1 MSRFNEFGIPAIIV
15 AALVIIGAVSTA
27 RADVAFVSGDV
38 SGVWTADSVFVT
50 DSIYVSPG
58 NTLEIEPGV
67 HVLFLTANYF
77 RVRQGALLRAVGT
90 ETDTIKFLPAVDG
103 YNTLGIDFDDAS
115 DQSILEY
122 CYFTHAL
129 YSAIALTNSDITI
142 RNCLLENNSGHYRGG
157 GISALEGSDALIE
170 YNVIRDNSTVQ
181 QGGGIYCDDSSPTIR
196 GNIIDGNR
204 SGPIATGGGISC
216 SNHSSPLIVD
226 NTFIDNQV
234 FPSPIYPS
242 TVGQGAA
249 IYCSNLSN
257 PTITGNMFFNNR
269 VNSGGAIGQGGGGA
283 IFVFAAAPVIENNVF
298 AGNVVE
304 YGDGGALYLF
314 IYNGTLVNNVFM
326 DNNAVRTG
334 GAIYMDLSNPSVTN
348 CVLYGNSAPEGP
360 VIYLDRSSTVTV
372 TYSDIEGGWQG
383 EGNVDVDPMFR
394 DPASGDYHLMAI
406 DCGDQYDSPLI
417 DAGSPAYIDSLLD
430 CSWGLGT
437 VLSDIGAY
445 GGGAPAGPTAI
456 GDDEIVTTPSEF
468 FAVSNYPNPFNAQTT
483 ISYRLPEDSRV
494 SIDIYDNLGR
504 KVRTLVN
511 ETQSAGRHEIAWEAS
526 DMASGLYFY
535 RIQTN
540 NYKAIRKM
548 ALLK

>member
-1 MSRFNEFGIPAIIV
+1 MRRFKGFGVPAILV
-15 AALVIIGAVSTA
+15 AALVITVAVSIA

-38 SGVWTADSVFVT
+38 SGVWSADSVFVT

-58 NTLEIEPGV
+58 NSLEIEPGV

-103 YNTLGIDFDDAS
+103 YNTLGIDFDNAS

-122 CYFTHAL
+122 CYFNHAL
-129 YSAIALTNSDITI
+129 YSAVALTNSDITI
-142 RNCLLENNSGHYRGG
+142 RNCLMEDNSGHYRGG

-170 YNVIRDNSTVQ
+170 YNVIRNNSTIQ
-181 QGGGIYCDDSSPTIR
+181 QGGGIYCNDSSPTIR

-216 SNHSSPLIVD
+216 SNHSHPLIEG
-226 NTFIDNQV
+226 NTFTDNEV

-257 PTITGNMFFNNR
+257 PVIRGNLFFGNR
-269 VNSGGAIGQGGGGA
+269 VNSGGAVGQGGGGA
-283 IFVFAAAPVIENNVF
+283 IFVFSAAPIIENNVF
-298 AGNVVE
+298 AGNIVE
-304 YGDGGALYLF
+304 YGGGGALYLF
-314 IYNGTLVNNVFM
+314 IYNGTLLNNVFTG
-326 DNNAVRTG
+326 NSAAGEG
-334 GAIYMDLSNPSVTN
+334 GAIYMDLSHPSVTN
-348 CVLYGNSAPEGP
+348 SILYGDYSTDGPEF
-360 VIYLDRSSTVTV
+360 YLYRSSEVTV
-372 TYSDIEGGWQG
+372 SYSDVEGGWEG
-383 EGNVDVDPMFR
+383 VGNVDVDPMFR
-394 DPASGDYHLMAI
+394 DPASGDYHLMAM

-417 DAGSPAYIDSLLD
+417 DAGNPAYIDSLLD
-430 CSWGLGT
+430 CDWGLET
-437 VLSDIGAY
+437 VLSDMGAY

-456 GDDEIVTTPSEF
+456 GDDQIVSMPSEF
-468 FAVSNYPNPFNAQTT
+468 FTVSSYPNPFNAQTT
-483 ISYRLPEDSRV
+483 ISYQLPEASHV
-494 SIDIYDNLGR
+494 TVDIYDGLGR

-511 ETQSAGRHEIAWEAS
+511 ETQSAGKHNIAWEAS

-535 RIQTN
+535 RIQAD